1 MRIFN
6 IVQRKGGEGKS
17 ETALNLAYG
26 FAQKGL
32 RTLLIDLDPQANT
45 TGRIMKS
52 EQNYNASVA
61 AQIIDQFNTSSNGKD
76 ANMCFQFAT
85 ELLHDFVLK
94 TDLAADVHNVLES
107 PKSIQSA
114 IFETGHD
121 NLWIIPASKR
131 LSETDIRLKVDGKNP
146 SGRLRQALDLVKDDY
161 DVVVIDN
168 SPFTNALTYNS
179 INACTNDGDTI
190 IVPVKI
196 SRGGLEGL
204 DDTINMLLEWLE
216 YESCCTYDL
225 KILITMKNKNV
236 NDVAWAAALQTMFKG
251 FVYKTEIRY
260 QAKPVSNASL
270 QKKILIE
277 DQHSAVAADY
287 IKLIDEIVGDM

>member
-1 MRIFN
+1 MKIYN

-26 FAQKGL
+26 FSQKGL
-32 RTLLIDLDPQANT
+32 RTLLIDLDPQANA

-52 EQNYNASVA
+52 EQNYNASAA

-76 ANMCFQFAT
+76 TSTCFQLAT

-94 TDLAADVHNVLES
+94 TELTADVHNVLES

-114 IFETGHD
+114 IYKTDYD

-168 SPFTNALTYNS
+168 SPFTNALTYNA
-179 INACTNDGDTI
+179 INACMHEGDTV

-204 DDTINMLLEWLE
+204 DDTIHMLLEWLE
-216 YESCCTYDL
+216 YETCMYDL
-225 KILITMKNKNV
+225 KILITMKNKNA
-236 NDVAWAAALQTMFKG
+236 NDIAWSSALQTMFKD
-251 FVYKTEIRY
+251 FIYKTEIRY

-270 QKKILIE
+270 QKRILIE

-287 IKLIDEIVGDM
+287 RKLIDEITGGM

>member
-1 MRIFN
+1 MKIYN

-26 FAQKGL
+26 FSQKGL
-32 RTLLIDLDPQANT
+32 RTLLIDLDPQANA

-52 EQNYNASVA
+52 EQNYNASAA
-61 AQIIDQFNTSSNGKD
+61 AQIIDQFNTSKNGKD
-76 ANMCFQFAT
+76 ASTCFQLAT
-85 ELLHDFVLK
+85 DLLHDFVIK
-94 TDLAADVHNVLES
+94 TDLTADVHNVLEA

-114 IFETGHD
+114 IYKTGYD

-146 SGRLRQALDLVKDDY
+146 SSRLRQALDLVKEDY

-168 SPFTNALTYNS
+168 SPFTNALTYNG
-179 INACTNDGDTI
+179 INACIHEGDTI

-216 YESCCTYDL
+216 YETCTYDL
-225 KILITMKNKNV
+225 KILITMKNKNA
-236 NDVAWAAALQTMFKG
+236 NDIAWSAALQTMFKN
-251 FVYKTEIRY
+251 FIYKTEIRY

-277 DQHSAVAADY
+277 DRCSAVAADY
-287 IKLIDEIVGDM
+287 KKLINEIIGDM